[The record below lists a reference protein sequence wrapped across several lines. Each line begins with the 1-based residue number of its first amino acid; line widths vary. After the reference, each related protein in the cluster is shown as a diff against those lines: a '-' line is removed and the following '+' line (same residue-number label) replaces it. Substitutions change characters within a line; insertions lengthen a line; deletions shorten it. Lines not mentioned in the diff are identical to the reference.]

1 MRENPQEVGIPS
13 PRVLVCLALTHTLV
27 DSYAQV
33 VAPLWPR
40 LDREFGV
47 LCRPGLHCAPEVHRV
62 LGTDGTG
69 ALRLSV
75 GWCST
80 EADVDRALEG
90 VSAIV
95 ASPAVRAS

>member
-1 MRENPQEVGIPS
+1 
-13 PRVLVCLALTHTLV
+13 LAE
-27 DSYAQV
+27 
-33 VAPLWPR
+33 R

-47 LCRPGLHCAPEVHRV
+47 LCRPGLHCAPEVHRF

-69 ALRLSV
+69 ALRFSV

-90 VSAIV
+90 VGAIV
-95 ASPAVRAS
+95 APPAVRAS